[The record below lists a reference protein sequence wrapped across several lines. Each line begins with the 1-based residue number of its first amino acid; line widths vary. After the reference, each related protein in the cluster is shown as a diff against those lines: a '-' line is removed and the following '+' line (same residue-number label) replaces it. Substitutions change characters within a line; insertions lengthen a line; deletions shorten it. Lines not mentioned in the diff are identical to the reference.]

1 MSIAHLLLGLLARG
15 PRYGYRLRQELED
28 EFGPA
33 WRIDFGQLYRLLST
47 MQRRGWVD
55 VQVEP
60 SAQGPERKVYA
71 LTARGQA
78 EFQRWLSE
86 PVTAVQQG
94 AERRDEFLV
103 KLRLR
108 LGAGD
113 AAGGDLI
120 AARRRALE
128 SQRQA
133 YRAAAQDAQEAQ
145 DVGRWLLAE
154 AGLRHTEASLAWLA
168 ACEAL
173 IPPGRPAAP
182 AGPEPNAIT
191 AVGSDDLALNLLA
204 RLLLSQYPH
213 LRFSVR
219 PVGSLG
225 GLLALQ
231 ERRADLAGVHLLDVD
246 SGEYNVP
253 FVKHLLPEEPTVLI
267 NLAYREQGLMVAA
280 GNPKGIHDLRDLSRA
295 DVRFINRQRGA
306 GTRLLV
312 YHLLRRIGI
321 APSAISGYEREAPTH
336 DTVAAAIRAG
346 TADVGP
352 GIRAVAQRWGL
363 DFIPLAQERFDLAI
377 PHAVLDSPRLRP
389 LLDVLHQAEFRQAVT
404 ALGGYD
410 VTWMGEVIAD
420 LR

>member
-1 MSIAHLLLGLLARG
+1 MSIAHVLLAVLARG
-15 PRYGYRLRQELED
+15 PRYGYRLRQKLED

-33 WRIDFGQLYRLLST
+33 WRMDFGQLYRLLST
-47 MQRRGWVD
+47 MQRRGWVN
-55 VQVEP
+55 VHVKG
-60 SAQGPERKVYA
+60 SAQGPDRKVYA

-78 EFQRWLSE
+78 EFESWLSE

-108 LGAGD
+108 LVAGD
-113 AAGGDLI
+113 ASRGDLI

-128 SQRQA
+128 SHRQT
-133 YRAAAQDAQEAQ
+133 YQAAAQAAQEAQ

-168 ACEAL
+168 ACEAV
-173 IPPGRPAAP
+173 IPSDRPP
-182 AGPEPNAIT
+182 PPPGPEPNTIT

-204 RLLLSQYPH
+204 RLVLRRYPQLH
-213 LRFSVR
+213 FSVH

-225 GLLALQ
+225 GLLALR
-231 ERRADLAGVHLLDVD
+231 ERRADVAGVHLLDVD

-253 FVKHLLPEEPTVLI
+253 FVKHLLPEEPTVLM

-280 GNPKGIHDLRDLSRA
+280 GNPKGIQDLRDLCRA

-312 YHLLRRIGI
+312 YHLLRRMGI
-321 APSAISGYEREAPTH
+321 APSAVCGYEREAPTH

-352 GIRAVAQRWGL
+352 GIRAVAQKWEL
-363 DFIPLAQERFDLAI
+363 EFIPLAHERFDLAI
-377 PHAVLDSPRLRP
+377 PRAVLDSPRLRA
-389 LLDVLHQAEFRQAVT
+389 LLDVIHQAEFRQAVA
-404 ALGGYD
+404 ALGGYE
-410 VTWMGEVIAD
+410 VTRMGEIVAD
-420 LR
+420 VD